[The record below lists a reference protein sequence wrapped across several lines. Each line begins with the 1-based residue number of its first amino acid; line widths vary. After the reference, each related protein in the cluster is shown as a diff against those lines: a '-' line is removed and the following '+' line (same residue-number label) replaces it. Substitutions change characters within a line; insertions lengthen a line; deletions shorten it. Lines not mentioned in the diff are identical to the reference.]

1 MGHFSKFIP
10 AGSKFL
16 KTKTLINFHRWAFVT
31 PGNRVVIQ
39 FMNRDSSAVALRDPT
54 FPTASTPLHVSVLN
68 RDYDRVHH
76 LLTKEGVHPCITDQ
90 TGCSALNHAALL
102 GQMRICELLITAGA
116 NVNAAAHDGSTPL
129 HKAAQGGRAD
139 VVQFLLRQGANLNA
153 ENKRG
158 ETAYTIASHR
168 NHMQVAVLLYQ
179 IPVAKR
185 EDNT

>member
-1 MGHFSKFIP
+1 M
-10 AGSKFL
+10 
-16 KTKTLINFHRWAFVT
+16 
-31 PGNRVVIQ
+31 
-39 FMNRDSSAVALRDPT
+39 SSPLHLSASFKRYYDQLRDPT